1 MRAVQIRTL
10 ASETRNKSSILV
22 YEFFAQ
28 FRTPEST
35 FIIVINVLVYVFFA
49 RLRTSPSTTCRHTI
63 VLVYACCTAPNHIN
77 EKTRV
82 TYGFGICVFFC
93 TAPNLII
100 QFHNKKD
107 CFGICIFVQ
116 LRTRILHIAIAQMV
130 LVYACCSALN
140 PFYLMF
146 PQGEK
151 FWHMCFCTAPNQIK
165 YDLHL
170 LVCFG
175 ICVFFVQLR
184 THNWDTS
191 HVTNV
196 LVYVF
201 FAQLRTCCQSVAII
215 LWFWYMCFFAQLRT
229 VKIRSCT
236 DSL

>member
-1 MRAVQIRTL
+1 M
-10 ASETRNKSSILV
+10 
-22 YEFFAQ
+22 
-28 FRTPEST
+28 
-35 FIIVINVLVYVFFA
+35 
-49 RLRTSPSTTCRHTI
+49 
-63 VLVYACCTAPNHIN
+63 VLVYACCTDPNPSVWNKEQKFHFGIWVFCTVPN
-77 EKTRV
+77 PWVHFHNRNKC
-82 TYGFGICVFFC
+82 FGICVFC
-93 TAPNLII
+93 TAPNLSK
-100 QFHNKKD
+100 HNLSAYNR
-107 CFGICIFVQ
+107 FGICIFVQ

-215 LWFWYMCFFAQLRT
+215 LRFWYMCFLHSSEPVPSGA
-229 VKIRSCT
+229 V
-236 DSL
+236 